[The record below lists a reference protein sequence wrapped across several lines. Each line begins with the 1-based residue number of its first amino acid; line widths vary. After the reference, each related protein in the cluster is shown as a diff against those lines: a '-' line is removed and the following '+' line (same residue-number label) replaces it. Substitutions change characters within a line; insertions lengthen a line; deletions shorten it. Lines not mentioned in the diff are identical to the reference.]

1 MCGSHKRNS
10 LQHFYK
16 VFPDWGANPESW
28 LFFYQFSLAL
38 PLSYSGFQV
47 EGGPLICSTI
57 GLHQPL
63 DGVTNPE
70 YKLLHFLNKYFS
82 LQIEESTSLTG
93 IGAAI

>member
-1 MCGSHKRNS
+1 VWQPQTQQ
-10 LQHFYK
+10 LTHFLK
-16 VFPDWGANPESW
+16 VFPDWDANPGSS

-47 EGGPLICSTI
+47 EGRPIICSTI
-57 GLHQPL
+57 GLHHPL

-82 LQIEESTSLTG
+82 LQIEEGTSF
-93 IGAAI
+93 